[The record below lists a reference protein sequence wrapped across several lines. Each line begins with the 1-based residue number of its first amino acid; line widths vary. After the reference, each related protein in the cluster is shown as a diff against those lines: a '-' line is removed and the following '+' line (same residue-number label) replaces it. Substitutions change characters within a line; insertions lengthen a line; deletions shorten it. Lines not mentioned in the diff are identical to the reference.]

1 MKKLI
6 MVLMLV
12 VAMVFVTACRDNDD
26 NGNGGTTPTVPTEEG
41 GAADPAP
48 PVAGND
54 NEPAEDARISGLHQP
69 RDLGGAVITGAMWW
83 QGGIVNAMPEAYYD
97 EPDPATADNYHTA
110 RLIWDNA
117 RRVEREFNVQFDNH
131 VFGGAMYVIPTLTT
145 SVMAGDPLAEVVFME
160 PWMMLSAIQGDL
172 IVPVS
177 QINLPGSDLLGPQ
190 IYTETRAAMG
200 GDIWAFWHGGAHTG
214 GAALGINMDIIN
226 AIGAP
231 NPQDLYNQGLWTWDA
246 MLDIMRTATRDTT
259 GDGNIDQWGIAGQPG
274 TILRNFIGS
283 NDGMLATDDLYFAF
297 DHPNTLEALEFMETI
312 LVEGLWYTDP
322 TDSPAPWD
330 WGRNFF
336 AFDLGITA
344 FFEAAQWAIN
354 ERSPLT
360 FEFAI
365 VPIPTGPSNYTG
377 STWLAGWRQGYT
389 IPFGS
394 DWDPADVLMII
405 EELMAW
411 PGDEPDLL
419 DHGALNS
426 ARGTF
431 LTEQCVVNM
440 LLVSGQ
446 MRTDMGYNVPEYPW
460 QLDRFIGDFLSQYR
474 TPAQAVEA
482 HRGPLQEMLD
492 NFR

>member
-1 MKKLI
+1 MKKLL
-6 MVLMLV
+6 MVLLLV
-12 VAMVFVTACRDNDD
+12 AAMVFVAACNRDSD
-26 NGNGGTTPTVPTEEG
+26 NGANGGN
-41 GAADPAP
+41 GAADPPATGANGADTAVVTDE
-48 PVAGND
+48 PV
-54 NEPAEDARISGLHQP
+54 EDAQISGIHAP
-69 RDLGGAVITGAMWW
+69 RDMGGAVITGAMWW
-83 QGGIVNAMPEAYYD
+83 VGGIVNAMPEDYYE
-97 EPDPATADNYHTA
+97 EPDPATADNYFLS

-117 RRVEREFNVQFDNH
+117 RRVEREFNVQFGSH
-131 VFGGAMYVIPTLTT
+131 VFGGAMDVIPSLTT

-160 PWMMLSAIQGDL
+160 PWMMLSAIQGEL

-177 QINLPGSDLLGPQ
+177 QINLPGSDLLGQQ
-190 IYTETRAAMG
+190 IYTETRATLS

-214 GAALGINMDIIN
+214 GSALGVNMDIIN

-231 NPQDLYNQGLWTWDA
+231 NPQDLHNNGQWTWDA

-312 LVEGLWYTDP
+312 LSEGLWYTDP
-322 TDSPAPWD
+322 LGSPAPYD

-336 AFDLGITA
+336 AFDLGVTA
-344 FFEAAQWAIN
+344 FFEAAHWAIN
-354 ERSPLT
+354 DRSPLT

-394 DWDPADVLMII
+394 DWAPADVLMII

-411 PGDEPDLL
+411 PGDEPELL
-419 DHGALNS
+419 DHGALND

-431 LTEQCVVNM
+431 LTEQCVTNM

-446 MRTDMGYNVPEYPW
+446 MRSDMGYNVPEYPW
-460 QLDRFIGDFLSQYR
+460 QLDRFIMDFLNQYR